1 MLVSQSIRQ
10 AIGDQ
15 PGEPD
20 EQRARRN
27 QDQRVDRDWPFAAHR
42 GQIVNRHT
50 VSGGNTC
57 EERVGAFTLT
67 QVFAVST
74 FSLPSGVAK
83 ANADLLGK
91 LDIVPQV
98 LPVDRAGR
106 VQRACLVLRRLAM
119 QVQPARWDDRESA
132 RKEDT
137 NDKDRNGDGYRRR
150 DGSFHPRILRARD
163 QALGTGFRLRTSG
176 FRRHRL
182 QADAGSAAVVAQ
194 SLNAQSPEPK
204 GAGSSRRRRAV
215 VRSVARDRRAP
226 QA

>member
-27 QDQRVDRDWPFAAHR
+27 KDQRVDRDWPFAAHR

-98 LPVDRAGR
+98 LPVDPAGR
-106 VQRACLVLRRLAM
+106 VQRGVPR
-119 QVQPARWDDRESA
+119 PAQTRNASA
-132 RKEDT
+132 
-137 NDKDRNGDGYRRR
+137 
-150 DGSFHPRILRARD
+150 
-163 QALGTGFRLRTSG
+163 
-176 FRRHRL
+176 
-182 QADAGSAAVVAQ
+182 AGSVGRQ
-194 SLNAQSPEPK
+194 
-204 GAGSSRRRRAV
+204 GI
-215 VRSVARDRRAP
+215 RSQGRH
-226 QA
+226 